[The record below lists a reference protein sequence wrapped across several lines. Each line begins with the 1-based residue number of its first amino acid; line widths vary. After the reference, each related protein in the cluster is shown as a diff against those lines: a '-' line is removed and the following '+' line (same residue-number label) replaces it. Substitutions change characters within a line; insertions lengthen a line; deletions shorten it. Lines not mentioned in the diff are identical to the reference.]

1 MIKYNKPEPQLKRG
15 ICSRSCSKAA
25 SGLPLEFALLRA
37 SCYITWRI
45 GRVRTNTMPLDR
57 RKPPDHL
64 GTWSSLNQS
73 RLLIGLRPQ
82 NHLGAWSNPNHCH
95 ASWSGIYAT
104 SHLGTWLTWTIA
116 TPIGSLVVSD
126 HGNAI
131 WSAQIKPLFANGFII
146 AFASHFSLI
155 DISFI
160 YDNFSAISILT
171 FHCRSFAYLW

>member
-1 MIKYNKPEPQLKRG
+1 MEHSSPSALLDLSHRLYLCTYYGSVYIIIDIIKPEPQLKR
-15 ICSRSCSKAA
+15 ILCSFTSCVVTRSCFKAA
-25 SGLPLEFALLRA
+25 SGLPLEFALLKA

-95 ASWSGIYAT
+95 A
-104 SHLGTWLTWTIA
+104 
-116 TPIGSLVVSD
+116 
-126 HGNAI
+126 
-131 WSAQIKPLFANGFII
+131 F
-146 AFASHFSLI
+146 
-155 DISFI
+155 
-160 YDNFSAISILT
+160 
-171 FHCRSFAYLW
+171 